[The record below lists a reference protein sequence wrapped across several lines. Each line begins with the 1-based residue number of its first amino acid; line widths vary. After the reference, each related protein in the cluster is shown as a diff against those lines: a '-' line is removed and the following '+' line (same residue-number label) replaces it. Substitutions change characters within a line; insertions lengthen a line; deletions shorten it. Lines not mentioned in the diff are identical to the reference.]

1 MADLHKVCV
10 LETVLLRKN
19 LNQTTIDLL
28 ENPDCKM
35 ETIRYIRA
43 CSMFNENIYL
53 TLWVTKALN
62 QTSIWWNTHQLRF
75 QNFEDFTFL
84 PYFGTLSFLV
94 MTILSCEVW
103 KLGSIYIPIFQI
115 TCDVYLDC
123 WCLMLLFCWLLTFL
137 YFHEYKLVIHIL
149 LGFLSTLIRTICF
162 AYQ

>member
-62 QTSIWWNTHQLRF
+62 QTSI
-75 QNFEDFTFL
+75 
-84 PYFGTLSFLV
+84 
-94 MTILSCEVW
+94 
-103 KLGSIYIPIFQI
+103 
-115 TCDVYLDC
+115 
-123 WCLMLLFCWLLTFL
+123 
-137 YFHEYKLVIHIL
+137 
-149 LGFLSTLIRTICF
+149 
-162 AYQ
+162 